1 MINNILSDTIV
12 AISTPKGV
20 GGIAVIRISGSEAIS
35 IVNSSWKGVNLEN
48 AESHTAHLGYILDSG
63 NQVIDQVVATIYKAP
78 KSFTGENVVEIA
90 CHGSSWIQKELINE
104 FARRGARPATRG
116 EFSQRAFI
124 NGKMDLAEIEAVA
137 DLIASSSRAAHKIAI
152 SQMRGDF
159 SNKLSELRQQLLN
172 FVSLIELELDFSE
185 EEVEF
190 ADRQQLTN
198 LANDVRTIVNNLANS
213 FSIGSSIKDGIPV
226 AIAGVTNVGKSTLL
240 NRLLHE
246 EKAIVSDVHGTTRDF
261 VEDTMEINGILFRFI
276 DTAGLRETSDIV
288 ENIGIQRAEKKIKD
302 AALLLWIIDPSA
314 ELEPQIERL
323 KNARQELTDEQRMIV
338 IVNKKDVATI
348 DLQHLSGFD
357 VIEISAKT
365 GQGIDMLES
374 KIVGIYENE
383 ADKHDI
389 IITNARHY
397 QALTKASETLDRV
410 VDGLDM
416 GLPGDLISQDIRECM
431 HYLGEITG
439 EISTDDLLGNI
450 FANFCIGK

>member
-1 MINNILSDTIV
+1 
-12 AISTPKGV
+12 
-20 GGIAVIRISGSEAIS
+20 
-35 IVNSSWKGVNLEN
+35 
-48 AESHTAHLGYILDSG
+48 
-63 NQVIDQVVATIYKAP
+63 
-78 KSFTGENVVEIA
+78 
-90 CHGSSWIQKELINE
+90 
-104 FARRGARPATRG
+104 
-116 EFSQRAFI
+116 
-124 NGKMDLAEIEAVA
+124 
-137 DLIASSSRAAHKIAI
+137 
-152 SQMRGDF
+152 MRGDF

-348 DLQHLSGFD
+348 DLQQLSGFD

-365 GQGIDMLES
+365 GEGIDILES
-374 KIVGIYENE
+374 KIAGIYENE

>member
-1 MINNILSDTIV
+1 MINNVLSDTIV

-20 GGIAVIRISGSEAIS
+20 GGIAVIRISGTDAIK
-35 IVNSSWKGVNLEN
+35 IINSSWKGIDLEKV
-48 AESHTAHLGYILDSG
+48 ETHTAHLGYVIGKD
-63 NQVIDQVVATIYKAP
+63 NEVIDQVVATIFRAP
-78 KSFTGENVVEIA
+78 KSFTGENVVEIS
-90 CHGSSWIQKELINE
+90 CHGSSWIQKEMINE
-104 FARRGARPATRG
+104 LVRRGARPATRG

-137 DLIASSSRAAHKIAI
+137 DLIVSSSRAAHKIAI

-190 ADRQQLTN
+190 ADRQQLTD
-198 LANDVRTIVNNLANS
+198 LAINVKNIVDNLANS

-261 VEDTMEINGILFRFI
+261 VEDTIEINGILFRFI

-302 AALLLWIIDPSA
+302 ASLLLWIIDPSA
-314 ELEPQIERL
+314 DLNSQIERL
-323 KNARQELTDEQRMIV
+323 ANARKTLTEEQRMIV
-338 IVNKKDVATI
+338 IVNKKDVASI
-348 DLQHLSGFD
+348 NLNLLEDYD

-365 GQGIDMLES
+365 GEGIDTLEHRL
-374 KIVGIYENE
+374 IATYETE
-383 ADKHDI
+383 TEKHDI

-397 QALTKASETLDRV
+397 QALIKASETLERV
-410 VDGLDM
+410 LEGLNI

-439 EISTDDLLGNI
+439 QISTDDLLGNI